1 MNGNTVMATPKF
13 TDSAVAQA
21 FAAYLPAQREMLL
34 RLRELILQTAKQTTG
49 VGHIDEALRWQ
60 QPSYLTSETG
70 SGSTIRID
78 AARGNTQNYAMYF
91 NCNTKLV
98 DDFKQ
103 LYPKRFVFEGNRAL
117 IFDVADKLPIDEL
130 RHCISLA
137 LTYHLRK
144 QPKKNK
150 RK

>member
-1 MNGNTVMATPKF
+1 MNGNKVMATSKF
-13 TDSAVAQA
+13 TGSAVAQA
-21 FAAYLPAQREMLL
+21 FATYSPAQREKLLLL
-34 RLRELILQTAKQTTG
+34 RQLILQTAEQTTG
-49 VGHIDEALRWQ
+49 VGHIDEAVRWQ
-60 QPSYLTSETG
+60 QPSYLTGETG

-78 AARGNTQNYAMYF
+78 AIRGSSQNYAMYF
-91 NCNTKLV
+91 NCNTTLV

-103 LYPKRFVFEGNRAL
+103 LYSKVFRFEGNRAL
-117 IFDVADKLPIDEL
+117 IFNVADKLPRDEL

>member
-1 MNGNTVMATPKF
+1 MATSRF

-21 FAAYLPAQREMLL
+21 FATYAPLQRAKLSI
-34 RLRELILQTAKQTTG
+34 LRELILQTAEQTAG
-49 VGHIDEALRWQ
+49 VGPIDEALRWQ

-78 AARGNTQNYAMYF
+78 AIRGSVQNYAMYF
-91 NCNTKLV
+91 NCNTTLV

-103 LYPKRFVFEGNRAL
+103 LYPKAFKFEGNRAL
-117 IFDVADKLPIDEL
+117 IFNVADKLPIDEL

-144 QPKKNK
+144 ATKKNK
-150 RK
+150 CK